1 MLVNFLIFFS
11 PIKHVYKEHLDNL
24 NGGMIAII
32 LTVMVLEVP
41 LPSQAGVSYRNFMG
55 SIFSFLV
62 SFFVVA
68 NFWYDL
74 NRLLLVLNRVTKK
87 MIINDFIFLAA
98 LSVIPMLTKWMM
110 LRPSSLAVFDYGI
123 AYGIAYFI
131 ANLMKMIISANAWEE
146 FFNEVDGSPKMYSLR
161 WGRRLV
167 IVLALNLLLIF
178 LAYVTPRWVLLAY
191 LLLTIYNFFYPEKRL
206 LTKRSVSRRG
216 SGHGRLRLCLADTW

>member
-1 MLVNFLIFFS
+1 MIKVTENEQKQNLVRQRMQKLQEKEANEF
-11 PIKHVYKEHLDNL
+11 KEHLDNL
-24 NGGMIAII
+24 NDGVIAII

-55 SIFSFLV
+55 SIFIFLV

-123 AYGIAYFI
+123 AYFI

-178 LAYVTPRWVLLAY
+178 S
-191 LLLTIYNFFYPEKRL
+191 
-206 LTKRSVSRRG
+206 SVCDAAVG
-216 SGHGRLRLCLADTW
+216 SAGLPATNDL